1 MTALLSLRLFTKKEM
16 IGALPCGVLRVE

>member
-16 IGALPCGVLRVE
+16 IGALPWGVLRVE